1 MAETNQFPVESI
13 PASEPTETGIS
24 GKGLYEVFFTPTAFF
39 NRLKSQPKILIPYI
53 IFGIVMAIG
62 FYLIKGLTADMQ
74 IAAIRERSPE
84 AAQLPPRQM
93 LEMWAFIG
101 GTVVFLL
108 APLFESALA
117 AFWGNF
123 IMAGKARFKQVMSVI
138 LYGEILYAVG
148 FLVQVPLMLYK
159 NTLLV
164 SLSLGVL
171 VPNPSPTNVLYLILS
186 KFNVFLI
193 WELIVVGIGLS
204 IIYGF
209 SRNKGFLLSVLS
221 VGLAAALQLATSL
234 IGVAMR

>member
-1 MAETNQFPVESI
+1 M
-13 PASEPTETGIS
+13 
-24 GKGLYEVFFTPTAFF
+24 
-39 NRLKSQPKILIPYI
+39 
-53 IFGIVMAIG
+53 
-62 FYLIKGLTADMQ
+62 
-74 IAAIRERSPE
+74 
-84 AAQLPPRQM
+84 
-93 LEMWAFIG
+93 
-101 GTVVFLL
+101 
-108 APLFESALA
+108 FESALA

-123 IMAGKARFKQVMSVI
+123 IMAGKARFKQVTSVI